1 MLRSV
6 NDLKGLKLR
15 ATDGEIGNVDQFY
28 FDDETWTIRYL
39 VVNTGSWLVGRM
51 VLISPISLGKVDWSA
66 EQLEVTLTKKQVENS
81 PNIDTHK
88 PVSRQHEAEFL
99 GYYGYPF
106 YWGGTDLWG
115 PVLHPADLS
124 ERTTAT
130 AAEAPLK
137 AKEDSIDRHLRS
149 TNEVSGYHIQAV
161 DGEIGHVEDF
171 LVDEETWS
179 IRYMVVDTRNWWP
192 GKKVLVS
199 PQWIE
204 SISWEESKVHVDL
217 SRETIKDGP
226 EYDESAPVTRQY
238 ESELHDIHSRPGYWL

>member
-6 NDLKGLKLR
+6 NDLKGLSLR
-15 ATDGEIGNVDQFY
+15 ATDGEIGSVDQFY

-39 VVNTGSWLVGRM
+39 VVDAGSWLVGRM
-51 VLISPISLGKVDWSA
+51 VLISPISLGNVDWA
-66 EQLEVTLTKKQVENS
+66 AKLLEVTLTRKQVENS

-124 ERTTAT
+124 ERTAT
-130 AAEAPLK
+130 AEARSVPK
-137 AKEDSIDRHLRS
+137 QESIDRHLRS
-149 TNEVSGYHIQAV
+149 TNEVNGYYIQAV

-179 IRYMVVDTRNWWP
+179 IRYMVVDTQNWWP

-204 SISWEESKVHVDL
+204 SISWKESKVHVDL

-226 EYDESAPVTRQY
+226 EYDDSGPVTRQY
-238 ESELHDIHSRPGYWL
+238 EELLFGNHDRGGYWL

>member
-6 NDLKGLKLR
+6 NDLKGLNLR
-15 ATDGEIGNVDQFY
+15 ATDGEIGSVDQFY

-39 VVNTGSWLVGRM
+39 VVNAGNWLVGRM
-51 VLISPISLGKVDWSA
+51 VLISPISLGTVDWA
-66 EQLEVTLTKKQVENS
+66 AKQLEVTLTRKQIENS

-106 YWGGTDLWG
+106 YWSGAHLWE

-124 ERTTAT
+124 ERTTT
-130 AAEAPLK
+130 VEARSKPK
-137 AKEDSIDRHLRS
+137 QESIDRHLRS
-149 TNEVSGYHIQAV
+149 TNEVSGYYIQAV

-179 IRYMVVDTRNWWP
+179 IRYMVVDTRNWWA

-199 PQWIE
+199 PQWID
-204 SISWEESKVHVDL
+204 SISWKESKVHVDL

-226 EYDESAPVTRQY
+226 EYDDSAPVTRQY
-238 ESELHDIHSRPGYWL
+238 EELLFGNHDRGGYWL